1 MCFFL
6 FCPHYTHIHII
17 SMSMSA
23 YSGSPAV
30 AVLQSTL
37 PKCLIGVI
45 GDAGRQLRQQ
55 DADNLLDMDRFRDVG
70 SWGGWDL
77 PDDDAGLPPRVEHFA
92 QCMDLGVGATMIS
105 ADLTGS
111 ETENR
116 RDRVVALISNALQDV
131 CSVAAR
137 HSDDDFIPDPMYP
150 DEAALLTAF
159 SKQLMTSACTKLTGP
174 HMKCVSAFDEDYEV
188 RDPAW
193 PCVQAVLQECVV
205 HGLAAMANQCRE
217 PVGEEEEEEEEDYG
231 SDEEEESDGEHGSD
245 PMVMSTIYEDGEG
258 MAEEEEGEGG
268 GPSGAVGVVP
278 VGDDGASTA
287 DDDEA
292 EDEVVPSGAPR
303 SSFRSDE

>member
-1 MCFFL
+1 M
-6 FCPHYTHIHII
+6 
-17 SMSMSA
+17 MSV
-23 YSGSPAV
+23 YGGSPAV

-45 GDAGRQLRQQ
+45 GDAARQLRQQ

-77 PDDDAGLPPRVEHFA
+77 SDDDAGLPPRVEHFA
-92 QCMDLGVGATMIS
+92 QCMDLGVGATMIP
-105 ADLTGS
+105 ADLTG
-111 ETENR
+111 TTGTTP
-116 RDRVVALISNALQDV
+116 RDRVVELISAALQDV
-131 CSVAAR
+131 CAVASR

-174 HMKCVSAFDEDYEV
+174 HMKCVSAFAEDYEV

-217 PVGEEEEEEEEDYG
+217 PVGEDEEEEEEDYDDG
-231 SDEEEESDGEHGSD
+231 FDEESDDGERHGED
-245 PMVMSTIYEDGEG
+245 PMVMGTIYEDGEG

-268 GPSGAVGVVP
+268 GGPSGAVGVVP
-278 VGDDGASTA
+278 VGGGDDGASTA
-287 DDDEA
+287 DDDDEAA